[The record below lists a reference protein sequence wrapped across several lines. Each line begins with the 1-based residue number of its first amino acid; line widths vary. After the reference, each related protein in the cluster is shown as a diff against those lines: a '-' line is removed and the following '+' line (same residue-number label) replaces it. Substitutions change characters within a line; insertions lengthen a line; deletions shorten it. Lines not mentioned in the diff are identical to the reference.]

1 MSAHVVPVWS
11 DTKEIRGLFSKS
23 NVSSYEGAGEQLG
36 VLSQAVF
43 DRYRCPESFL
53 NFSLSGELS
62 GSEGY
67 FRFGSNL
74 TCYGCSCP
82 GTGHSE
88 LGSSLHDVFERTT
101 LVDGGV
107 KLPFDPTEVIDN
119 FRLERYADGVG
130 SGQEVLRR
138 LYYLIRPVTTLSLR
152 KWVQQ
157 FYARNWPKRSF
168 PHWPVDA
175 SVENLCERLMLLS
188 LEAKGVERVPFVW
201 FWPRG
206 ARGCLTMTH
215 DVETEEGR
223 DLCADLMDVDDVF
236 GIKAS
241 FQIVPEK
248 RYAVP
253 SKLLESMR
261 ARGFEIGVHD
271 LNHDGGLFDSREKFL
286 RRAKIIN
293 RYGREYGARGFR
305 AGVLYRKPDW
315 YDALDF
321 SFDMSIPN
329 VAHLDP
335 QQGGCC
341 TVMPYFIGDIL
352 ELPVTTTQDYTLFH
366 LLNEHSIDLWRRQT
380 ELILEKNGL
389 ASFIVHPDYV
399 IKQEPKRVYE
409 ELLGYL
415 QELRARENVWF
426 ALPSEIDRW
435 WRARSK
441 MSVVPHGDSFR
452 IEGEGAERAA
462 LAFAKVVDGKL
473 VYQVVES
480 AATA

>member
-1 MSAHVVPVWS
+1 MSANLVSLRLANP
-11 DTKEIRGLFSKS
+11 KEGIRLRTQSQ
-23 NVSSYEGAGEQLG
+23 VSSRPMVNSALM
-36 VLSQAVF
+36 LSQAVR
-43 DRYRCPESFL
+43 DRYRCPEDFL
-53 NFSLSGELS
+53 NFELS
-62 GSEGY
+62 GDLSADEGY
-67 FRFGSNL
+67 FRFGPNVIGYGRSSSGSRKAQPDSALDDLGETWAARQGTL
-74 TCYGCSCP
+74 T
-82 GTGHSE
+82 
-88 LGSSLHDVFERTT
+88 
-101 LVDGGV
+101 
-107 KLPFDPTEVIDN
+107 LPFDPSEIIDN
-119 FRLERYADGVG
+119 LRLERYANDSADLQGA
-130 SGQEVLRR
+130 LRK
-138 LYYLIRPVTTLSLR
+138 LYYWVRPLTIQFVR
-152 KWVQQ
+152 KRVQQ
-157 FYARNWPKRSF
+157 FHARDWRQRNF
-168 PHWPVDA
+168 PTWPVDTT
-175 SVENLCERLMLLS
+175 VENLTERLMLLA
-188 LEAKGVERVPFVW
+188 LAAKDTEQVPFIW
-201 FWPRG
+201 FWPAG

-215 DVETEEGR
+215 DVETEVGR
-223 DLCADLMDVDDVF
+223 DHCRELMDLDDAF

-241 FQIVPEK
+241 FQFVPEK

-253 SKLLESMR
+253 SKLLESIR

-305 AGVLYRKPDW
+305 AGVLYRKPEW

-321 SFDMSIPN
+321 SFEMSIPN

-335 QQGGCC
+335 QHGGCC

-366 LLNEHSIDLWRRQT
+366 LLNEHSIDLWKKQT
-380 ELILEKNGL
+380 DLILEKNGF

-399 IKQEPKRVYE
+399 IEREPKRVYE
-409 ELLGYL
+409 VLLGYL
-415 QELRARENVWF
+415 QDLRARENVWF

-452 IEGEGAERAA
+452 IEGEGAERAV
-462 LAFAKVVDGKL
+462 LAFAKEVDGKL
-473 VYQVVES
+473 VYQVSES